1 MPLDDTSPQLDAL
14 LLGTVLEMEL
24 SARDNQVASKR
35 YNLIPEHLQRP
46 NSRIRQYM
54 DTALVY
60 PQGSRAI
67 GATIVH
73 GADDDRF
80 DLDAILEF
88 RTPAGW
94 APRQV
99 LDELHAAFE
108 GFPDVK
114 KIERCTRCIQLQ
126 FAFMHLDVT
135 PMDPDRDPRPVRVG
149 EIYHSPDEGR
159 DERFRV
165 NPFGFAEDFKS
176 RITMPS
182 QAFQDYVRGVR
193 SKLQM
198 KDRLVSGTI
207 MADADIDAL
216 PEPID
221 PIRDAPQVIALKL
234 MKRYLN
240 LRYANRDEKR
250 PISVYLSKIAAEVP
264 LSPYGICAQLE
275 SFAVELDRRMAIALD
290 SGRPPNERNP
300 VLREENFNDRWPK
313 HDREMELFRH
323 DLKHLVTELDRARS
337 SSLADTRK
345 IFDELFGERVSE
357 KAVRAYIDGLSPTAS
372 AAHYEHN
379 KGFVANPALIAAGPA
394 KAASVSKAPAHHFH
408 PGIRGE

>member
-1 MPLDDTSPQLDAL
+1 MPLDDTAPQIDAL

-46 NSRIRQYM
+46 SSPICRYM
-54 DTALVY
+54 ETALVY

-73 GADDDRF
+73 GSDDDRF

-88 RTPAGW
+88 RTPIGW
-94 APRQV
+94 TPGQV

-108 GFPDVK
+108 GFPDVR

-126 FAFMHLDVT
+126 FAFMHLDIT
-135 PMDPDRDPRPVRVG
+135 PMDPDRDPRRERVG
-149 EIYHSPDEGR
+149 EIYHSPDEGHE
-159 DERFRV
+159 ERFRV
-165 NPFGFAEDFKS
+165 NPYGFAEDFKA

-182 QAFQDYVRGVR
+182 RNFQDHVSEIR

-198 KDRLVSGTI
+198 KDRLVPGSI
-207 MADADIDAL
+207 MADADIDTL

-240 LRYANRDEKR
+240 LRYTNRDEKR
-250 PISVYLSKIAAEVP
+250 PVSVYLSKIAAEVP
-264 LSPYGICAQLE
+264 LSPFGICAQLE
-275 SFAVELDRRMAIALD
+275 SYAVELDKRMAVALE
-290 SGRPPNERNP
+290 SGRRPEELNP
-300 VLREENFNDRWPK
+300 ALREENFNDRWPK
-313 HDREMELFRH
+313 HDREMKLFRK
-323 DLKHLVTELDRARS
+323 DLRHLVAELDRARS
-337 SSLADTRK
+337 SRLTDTRK
-345 IFDELFGERVSE
+345 IFDDLFGERVSE
-357 KAVRAYIDGLSPTAS
+357 KAVRAYIDGLSSTAG

-379 KGFVANPALIAAGPA
+379 KGFVSNPGLISPA
-394 KAASVSKAPAHHFH
+394 PKKAAQVSRAPTHHFH
-408 PGIRGE
+408 PGFRGK

>member
-1 MPLDDTSPQLDAL
+1 MPLDDTAPQLDAL

-46 NSRIRQYM
+46 SSPIRRYM
-54 DTALVY
+54 ESALVY

-80 DLDAILEF
+80 DLDAVLEF
-88 RTPAGW
+88 RMPIGW
-94 APRQV
+94 TPRQV

-135 PMDPDRDPRPVRVG
+135 PMDPDRDPRPERVG
-149 EIYHSPDEGR
+149 EIYHSPDKGR

-165 NPFGFAEDFKS
+165 NPYGFAEEFKA

-182 QAFQDYVRGVR
+182 QSFQDSVGEVR

-198 KDRLVSGTI
+198 KDRLVPGSI
-207 MADADIDAL
+207 MADADIDEL

-250 PISVYLSKIAAEVP
+250 PVSVYLSKIAAEVP
-264 LSPYGICAQLE
+264 LSRFGICAQLE
-275 SFAVELDRRMAIALD
+275 NYAVELDKRMAVALEN
-290 SGRPPNERNP
+290 GRRPEERNP
-300 VLREENFNDRWPK
+300 ALREENFNDRWPK
-313 HDREMELFRH
+313 HDREMKLFQM
-323 DLKHLVTELDRARS
+323 DLRHLVAELDRARS
-337 SSLADTRK
+337 SSLADTQK
-345 IFDELFGERVSE
+345 IFDDLFGERVSQ
-357 KAVRAYIDGLSPTAS
+357 KAVRAYIDGLSSTPG

-379 KGFVANPALIAAGPA
+379 KGFVANPGLISPA
-394 KAASVSKAPAHHFH
+394 PKKAAQVSKAPAHHFH
-408 PGIRGE
+408 PGFRGK